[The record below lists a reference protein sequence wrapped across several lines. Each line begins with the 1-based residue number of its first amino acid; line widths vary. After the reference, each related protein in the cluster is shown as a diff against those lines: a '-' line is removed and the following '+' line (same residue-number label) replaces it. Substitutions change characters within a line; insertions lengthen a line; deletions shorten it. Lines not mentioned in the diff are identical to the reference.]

1 MREYDY
7 IIIGGG
13 AAGFSSL
20 IKINEL
26 TEGKARI
33 LMVSKGLLGGTCVN
47 TGCVPSK
54 TLIEVAKQLK
64 SLNKFRDRG
73 LTITEYDLDF
83 QKLFESI
90 RGLTTQ
96 LRKSKYE
103 DILKEIGNVEF
114 VKGEARFI
122 DKNTIQV
129 DGAKKEIFKG
139 RKILIATGSRPNIPK
154 IEGIDKVDYYTTEN
168 IWTLN
173 EKPTKM
179 AVIGSGAI
187 GLELSQAFARLGVE
201 VHVIEVLD
209 RPIPST
215 EPEISR
221 MLTDILGREGVKFYF
236 KTRIKEISKKNG
248 EIELKLV
255 SHAGEQTITVDTLLI
270 AAGRRPNSDTLDL
283 EKAGVEVD
291 RRGFIKVDKE
301 MKTSNPDIYAAG
313 DVAGS
318 PKPAMLETL
327 AAREG
332 VVAAT
337 SMAGEKPEPIDYN
350 SVPVV
355 VFTDPELA
363 FVGQTEE
370 KVMESLGACACR
382 GVLFSNMPKSK
393 ILNIEDGYA
402 KIVIDPYTGVV
413 KGLHVLAPYASEL
426 IIQGSLYIRHG
437 YNVMDVINVIQ
448 VFPTVSEI
456 VKATGQAFIRRIDKM
471 PCCVE

>member
-1 MREYDY
+1 M
-7 IIIGGG
+7 
-13 AAGFSSL
+13 
-20 IKINEL
+20 
-26 TEGKARI
+26 
-33 LMVSKGLLGGTCVN
+33 
-47 TGCVPSK
+47 
-54 TLIEVAKQLK
+54 
-64 SLNKFRDRG
+64 
-73 LTITEYDLDF
+73 
-83 QKLFESI
+83 
-90 RGLTTQ
+90 
-96 LRKSKYE
+96 
-103 DILKEIGNVEF
+103 
-114 VKGEARFI
+114 
-122 DKNTIQV
+122 
-129 DGAKKEIFKG
+129 
-139 RKILIATGSRPNIPK
+139 
-154 IEGIDKVDYYTTEN
+154 
-168 IWTLN
+168 
-173 EKPTKM
+173 
-179 AVIGSGAI
+179 
-187 GLELSQAFARLGVE
+187 
-201 VHVIEVLD
+201 
-209 RPIPST
+209 
-215 EPEISR
+215 
-221 MLTDILGREGVKFYF
+221 
-236 KTRIKEISKKNG
+236 
-248 EIELKLV
+248 
-255 SHAGEQTITVDTLLI
+255 I
-270 AAGRRPNSDTLDL
+270 AAGRIPNSDTLNL

-291 RRGFIKVDKE
+291 KRGFIKVDKE

-393 ILNIEDGYA
+393 ILNVEDGYA